1 MANHA
6 INGRNLGTAIVIG
19 SLGTTVLG
27 VEPVLLSAMVHEG
40 RIAETTVGALVT
52 TELLAIAIGSV
63 IGTRLLARFGT
74 HSVAA
79 GAGLLTAALNACTIG
94 VKGDLALIATRGAV
108 GVIEG
113 ILMALALVAIARSRQ
128 PERASG
134 LFLAA
139 QTFIQFVAVSLAPSL
154 ALEGSNTDGCLAIL
168 SGCGLAAALVAT
180 IAPRRLVPPERKH
193 GGGELGPR
201 SFVGLAAV
209 GAFTGATLCIWGYLG
224 LWISHNGFP
233 AELESRAV
241 ALSLAAQIIGALV
254 AAHLGSRLLPR
265 ATILTSTA
273 LAILVLLLMLHA
285 QHDIRILYA
294 LSAAFSFLWLFTLP
308 AFAGLLVEIDPTRRA
323 LLYIAAVQLAGAAL
337 LPTLAGIAVGYR
349 GIGGAFWLAIGVLAI
364 AMALVAGLHAPPAKI
379 EKEAWQD

>member
-1 MANHA
+1 MTNHA

-27 VEPVLLSAMVHEG
+27 IEPVLLSAMVHEG

-63 IGTRLLARFGT
+63 IGTRLLARFGA
-74 HSVAA
+74 HSVAV
-79 GAGLLTAALNACTIG
+79 GAGLLTAALNAGTIG
-94 VKGDLALIATRGAV
+94 VKGDLALIATRGAA
-108 GVIEG
+108 GAIEG

-139 QTFIQFVAVSLAPSL
+139 QTFVQFVAVSLAPSL
-154 ALEGSNTDGCLAIL
+154 ALEGSNADGCLAIL
-168 SGCGLAAALVAT
+168 SGCGLAAALIAT
-180 IAPRRLVPPERKH
+180 IAPRRLVPPERRH
-193 GGGELGPR
+193 GSGELGPR

-254 AAHLGSRLLPR
+254 AAHGSRLLPR
-265 ATILTSTA
+265 ATILSSTA
-273 LAILVLLLMLHA
+273 LAIIVLLLMLHA

-337 LPTLAGIAVGYR
+337 LPTLAGIAVGYH